1 MKHESVC
8 TWHFLIGLS
17 EKGWNQQKSTSFS
30 WWVLLDSKWN
40 ESATCSINHQ
50 PLQSGGKID
59 FSGTAWCYLLAWKIM
74 WLHQLYWLHI
84 QATYLVLI
92 DGVYSDC
99 FWVYFRDWIDKK
111 KDIWRR
117 FLRLSLTTLW
127 YAKMDIVDSD
137 IIERLT
143 NFPLRLWGKK
153 TEAILPL
160 FFSFS
165 CFTRDLP
172 FNWNSF
178 FLSST

>member
-99 FWVYFRDWIDKK
+99 LWVYFRDWIDKK
-111 KDIWRR
+111 KGYLKAFFAPLSHHSVICQNGYCRQRHYWEIDK
-117 FLRLSLTTLW
+117 FSFEALRKENGS
-127 YAKMDIVDSD
+127 DSS
-137 IIERLT
+137 
-143 NFPLRLWGKK
+143 
-153 TEAILPL
+153 AL
-160 FFSFS
+160 FF
-165 CFTRDLP
+165 
-172 FNWNSF
+172 
-178 FLSST
+178 FLLLYEGFALQLK